1 MKKLLFGV
9 LGVLLL
15 TTTAYAAALPQ
26 GWEGTLP
33 SGITEAA
40 ERGDVLSGGVAWLG
54 NTLRASLGDTLRSGV
69 RDAAL
74 LTLAALICGA
84 AEGLASGAEEPA
96 ARYVSYCGVLAV
108 SALATGDLHAL
119 LGLGARTV
127 DELGALAKLLLP
139 AVSAAMASGG
149 LVSTASVW
157 QVTTLM
163 VCDALCGA
171 VGRLLLPLTY
181 CCIAAAAAGA
191 VLEESRLDRVSDG
204 LSRLVT
210 GALKLTLAVFTGYL
224 TVAGVLTG
232 STDRAAV
239 KAAKAAVSGAIP
251 VVGGALGDAAES
263 VLAAA
268 GMLRGTVGALG
279 VFAILAACVTPLVRL
294 GVQYALYKLAAF
306 AAGLA
311 GTKALGDF
319 LDRLGEA
326 FALVFAMTASC
337 ALVLLAAMLVATA
350 MVSG

>member
-1 MKKLLFGV
+1 MKRLLFLI
-9 LGVLLL
+9 LGAVLL
-15 TTTAYAAALPQ
+15 TTTAYAAALP
-26 GWEGTLP
+26 EGLENVLP
-33 SGITEAA
+33 EGLEEAA
-40 ERGDVLSGGVAWLG
+40 EHGGVLSGGMDWLRG
-54 NTLRASLGDTLRSGV
+54 TVRASLGDTLRSGV
-69 RDAAL
+69 RNAAL

-84 AEGLASGAEEPA
+84 AEGLASA
-96 ARYVSYCGVLAV
+96 AGEQASRYVPYCGVLAV

-139 AVSAAMASGG
+139 AVSAAMAAGG
-149 LVSTASVW
+149 FVSTASVW

-163 VCDALCGA
+163 VCDTLCGA
-171 VGRLLLPLTY
+171 VGQLLLPLTF

-191 VLEESRLDRVSDG
+191 VLEESRLERISDG
-204 LSRLVT
+204 LSKLVT
-210 GALKLTLAVFTGYL
+210 GALKLTLAIFTGYL
-224 TVAGVLTG
+224 AIAGVLTG

-251 VVGGALGDAAES
+251 IVGGALGDAAES

-268 GMLRGTVGALG
+268 GTLRGTAGALG
-279 VFAILAACVTPLVRL
+279 VFAILAVCVTPLVRL
-294 GVQYALYKLAAF
+294 GVQYVLYKLAAF
-306 AAGLA
+306 AAGIA